1 MNFIQV
7 CLDAK
12 YLSKQYQRV
21 SPPNEFG
28 QIQSL
33 VMFVQTQKLQV
44 FVEVTN
50 SLVWNVTEVQIF
62 ALFKH
67 ICSHLDEQKMPNIL

>member
-1 MNFIQV
+1 MPN
-7 CLDAK
+7 
-12 YLSKQYQRV
+12 LSKQYQRV
-21 SPPNEFG
+21 SPPNKFG

-33 VMFVQTQKLQV
+33 VMFVQRQKLQV

-50 SLVWNVTEVQIF
+50 SLVWNVIEVQIF

-67 ICSHLDEQKMPNIL
+67 FRSHLDEQKMPNIL